1 MKLRLS
7 ALIVCLICGAT
18 SVAWGQAGM
27 ASATAPSLE
36 SMSYG
41 VQGVNP
47 HNGPVGAKLGE
58 GTLLHAAL
66 GADVGYDSNVFYSQN
81 PTSATVAHV
90 TPALDLSNGERD
102 GSVPD
107 GVYYDLAASLVYRE
121 YLSGGDAVRSQR
133 AFNPSVG
140 GLLRLS
146 SRQTLSLSLAD
157 NFARAEDPPYSQGA
171 PMIIHDYNIAS
182 LELKL
187 APGGGRIQ
195 LVARYNNVLNL
206 YEGNARDQS
215 NMGNEGVL
223 DLSWRWL
230 PKTAF
235 FMQVAQGVVTYLN
248 SDSTGVT
255 SYPFRAMAGLRGLLT
270 EKLALN
276 LGAGY
281 TNAFYASGG
290 SNPSGFGN
298 VILVGEILYNM
309 SLTSKAGLG
318 YRHDFQNSPFVGN
331 FYDLDAVYGA
341 LRELIGGRVATAAY
355 ARFENRVYHGGA
367 QLATRGRTDQVVMAG
382 LTADYM
388 IQRIFYIGVGYT
400 LTLARTN
407 NTDVATNGGTDYTK
421 HVVVARVGVVY

>member
-1 MKLRLS
+1 M
-7 ALIVCLICGAT
+7 T
-18 SVAWGQAGM
+18 
-27 ASATAPSLE
+27 SATAPSLE

-41 VQGVNP
+41 LQGISP

-66 GADVGYDSNVFYSQN
+66 GADIGYDSNVFYSQN

-90 TPALDLSNGERD
+90 TPAIDISNAERD

-107 GVYYDLAASLVYRE
+107 GVYYDLGASLVYRE

-133 AFNPSVG
+133 AFNPNVG

-146 SRQTLSLSLAD
+146 SRQTLSLSLSD
-157 NFARAEDPPYSQGA
+157 NFARSEDPPYSPTA
-171 PMIIHDYNIAS
+171 PIIIHDRNIAS

-195 LVARYNNVLNL
+195 LVARYNNVLDL
-206 YEGNARDQS
+206 YEGSAYDKAN

-248 SDSTGVT
+248 SNSTGVT

-270 EKLALN
+270 EKLAFN

-298 VILVGEILYNM
+298 VILVGELLYNM

-331 FYDLDAVYGA
+331 FYNLDAVYGA
-341 LRELIGGRVATAAY
+341 LREFIGGRVATAAY
-355 ARFENRVYHGGA
+355 ARFENRRYQGT
-367 QLATRGRTDQVVMAG
+367 QFATKGRTDQVVIAG
-382 LTADYM
+382 ITADYV
-388 IQRIFYIGVGYT
+388 IQRVFYIGIGYT

-407 NTDVATNGGTDYTK
+407 NTDPATNGGNDFTK
-421 HVVVARVGVVY
+421 HVVVARVGIVY

>member
-1 MKLRLS
+1 MRLRLS
-7 ALIVCLICGAT
+7 VPLVCLACGVT
-18 SVAWGQAGM
+18 SVAWGQTGM
-27 ASATAPSLE
+27 TSASGPTLE

-41 VQGVNP
+41 FQGIGP

-66 GADVGYDSNVFYSQN
+66 GADVGYDSNVFYQHT

-107 GVYYDLAASLVYRE
+107 GVYYDLGANLVYRE

-146 SRQTLSLSLAD
+146 SRQTLSLSLSD
-157 NFARAEDPPYSQGA
+157 YFVRAEDPPYSPTA
-171 PMIIHDYNIAS
+171 SIITHDRNIAS

-195 LVARYNNVLNL
+195 LVARYNNVIDL
-206 YEGNARDQS
+206 YETSGYDKSN
-215 NMGNEGVL
+215 NMGNEVAL

-235 FMQVAQGVVTYLN
+235 FVQVAQGVVTYLK
-248 SDSTGVT
+248 SDSGKVA
-255 SYPFRAMAGLRGLLT
+255 SYPFRAVAGLRGLLT
-270 EKLALN
+270 EKLGFN

-281 TNAFYASGG
+281 TNGFYASGG

-298 VILVGEILYNM
+298 IALVGEILYNI

-318 YRHDFQNSPFVGN
+318 YRHDFQNSPFIGN
-331 FYDLDAVYGA
+331 FYNVDAVYGA
-341 LRELIGGRVATAAY
+341 LRELIGGRVATSAY
-355 ARFENRVYHGGA
+355 ARFENRGYQGA
-367 QLATRGRTDQVVMAG
+367 QLTQARTDQVVIGG

-388 IQRIFYIGVGYT
+388 IQRIFYVGLGYT

-407 NTDVATNGGTDYTK
+407 NTDVAANGGTDYTK
-421 HVVVARVGVVY
+421 HVVVGRVGVVY